1 MNPKSI
7 EKTAEITPDPD
18 SGLVLKH
25 KLRRIDDRPE
35 EILNSGA
42 AIVFVFLEI
51 GGDNGALFFSRMTT
65 ESSNVNRFGNLSR
78 RLLSVG
84 QLPGKPFLVGDF

>member
-25 KLRRIDDRPE
+25 KLRRVDNRPE

-42 AIVFVFLEI
+42 TVIFVFLEI
-51 GGDNGALFFSRMTT
+51 GSDNGTFFFRRMTT
-65 ESSNVNRFGNLSR
+65 EGSHVNRLGNLGR
-78 RLLSVG
+78 RLLSVS
-84 QLPGKPFLVGDF
+84 QLPGKSFLMDDF